1 MASLGLVDLSDLDPD
16 PHVQFDRWFAE
27 AEAVGVRQPDQ
38 MALATATREAMP
50 SVRMVLLKGHDARGF
65 VFYTNRSS
73 RKATEL
79 EANSRA
85 AIVLQW
91 EPQRRQVRVEGTVE
105 RVSDEESFAYFRT
118 RPRDS
123 RIGAWASPQSE
134 VVASRAEL
142 ERRVDAIEQRFAGQD
157 EVPLPPFWGGYRIV
171 ATAIEFWQ
179 GQPGRLHDRVRY
191 ELTGG
196 SWSRERLGP

>member
-1 MASLGLVDLSDLDPD
+1 VDLSDLDPD

-27 AEAVGVRQPDQ
+27 AEAAGVSSPEQ
-38 MALATATREAMP
+38 MALATATRDAVP
-50 SVRMVLLKGHDARGF
+50 SVRMVLLKGHDAQGF
-65 VFYTNRSS
+65 VFYTNHAS

-79 EANSRA
+79 EANPRA
-85 AIVLQW
+85 AASLHWELQG
-91 EPQRRQVRVEGTVE
+91 RQVRIEGAVT
-105 RVSDEESFAYFRT
+105 RLPDDKSFAYFQT

-123 RIGAWASPQSE
+123 RIGAWASPQSR

-142 ERRVDAIEQRFAGQD
+142 ERRVDEIERRFAGHD

-179 GQPGRLHDRVRY
+179 RRPGRLHDRLRY
-191 ELTGG
+191 ELTDGA
-196 SWSRERLGP
+196 WSCERLAP